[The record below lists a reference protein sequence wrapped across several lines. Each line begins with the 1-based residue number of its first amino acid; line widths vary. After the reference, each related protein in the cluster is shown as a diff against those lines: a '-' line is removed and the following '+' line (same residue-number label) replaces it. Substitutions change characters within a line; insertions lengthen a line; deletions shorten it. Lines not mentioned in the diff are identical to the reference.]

1 MPLEK
6 TIEQLQLELSGALA
20 ATAKLQQEISDVLAV
35 NESLTA
41 EIETLSKKKM
51 CNCKDKNN
59 SPSTA
64 NNNTAGYSFT
74 LNGKKYGFNFNKLQY
89 KRQLITA
96 LEVCASPEL
105 QQELVSSSSGMI
117 KEII

>member
-1 MPLEK
+1 MPVEK

-41 EIETLSKKKM
+41 EIDTLSKKKM

-64 NNNTAGYSFT
+64 NNNAGYSFT
-74 LNGKKYGFNFNKLQY
+74 LNNKKYGFNFFKLQY
-89 KRQLITA
+89 KGQLITA
-96 LEVCASPEL
+96 LEVCASREL
-105 QQELVSSSSGMI
+105 QQQLVSSASGMI